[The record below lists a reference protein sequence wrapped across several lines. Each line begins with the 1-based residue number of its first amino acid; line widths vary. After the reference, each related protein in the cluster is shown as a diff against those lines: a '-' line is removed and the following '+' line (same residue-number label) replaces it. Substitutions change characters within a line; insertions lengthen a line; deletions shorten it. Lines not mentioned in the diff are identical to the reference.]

1 MDFVRLFYPSCEAA
15 EQTHRIEA
23 IRPDTPRRPESRTNN
38 EPARAF
44 MIETIYIET
53 NILGHE
59 RARKICD
66 RFPAA
71 RRITCDRYSEIFNP
85 KAQNF
90 RLQKRKPSLIL
101 AEKFKNFV
109 LRAPPGYGIGGN
121 PNYYFSHMLNCLYD
135 CRYCFLQGMYQ
146 SAHYVVFVNFEDFQ
160 DEIRRISVRDAS
172 LQPHFFSGYD
182 CDSLAMDPVTG
193 FADSFLDL
201 FRELPGACLELR
213 TKSTQIRALLARE
226 APPNCI
232 VAFSFTP
239 QKISGALEHKVPPV
253 QRRIDAA
260 SRLARNGWPIGLR
273 FDPMIYAE
281 NYQSDYRR
289 LFENVFAAIG
299 GRAIHSVGFGNFRL
313 PNPFFRTMKQLYP
326 DEKMFASPLELNG
339 NTVSYRPSLEHEMLE
354 FCGKALLDY
363 VPRHKLFP
371 CVP

>member
-1 MDFVRLFYPSCEAA
+1 
-15 EQTHRIEA
+15 
-23 IRPDTPRRPESRTNN
+23 
-38 EPARAF
+38 

-53 NILGHE
+53 NLLGHE
-59 RARKICD
+59 RAGKICD

-71 RRITCDRYSEIFNP
+71 RRITCDRYSEVFNP

-90 RLQKRKPSLIL
+90 RLQKRRPSLIL
-101 AEKFKNFV
+101 ARKFKNFV
-109 LRAPPGYGIGGN
+109 LPAPTGYGIGGH

-160 DEIRRISVRDAS
+160 DEIQSIAARNAS
-172 LQPHFFSGYD
+172 AQPHFFSGYD

-226 APPNCI
+226 ALPNCI

-239 QKISGALEHKVPPV
+239 HEISGALEHKVPPV

-260 SRLARNGWPIGLR
+260 SRLARNGWRIGLR

-281 NYQSDYRR
+281 NYQSGYRQ
-289 LFENVFAAIG
+289 LFKELFTAIG
-299 GRAIHSVGFGNFRL
+299 SDAIHSVGFGNFRL
-313 PNPFFRTMKQLYP
+313 PNPFFRKMKQLYP
-326 DEKMFASPLELNG
+326 HEKMFASPLELNG
-339 NTVSYRPSLEHEMLE
+339 NMVSYQSALESEMMA
-354 FCGKALLDY
+354 FCRETLLDY
-363 VPRHKLFP
+363 VPQHKLFP